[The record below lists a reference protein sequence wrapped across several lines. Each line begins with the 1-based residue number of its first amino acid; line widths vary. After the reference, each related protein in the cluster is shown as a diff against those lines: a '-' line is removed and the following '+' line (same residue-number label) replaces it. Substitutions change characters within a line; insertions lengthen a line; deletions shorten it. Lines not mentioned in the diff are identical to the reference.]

1 MKIGVLK
8 ERALYEKRVAVSPAT
23 VKSFVEMGFQV
34 CTEKEA
40 GVDSGFSDSDFEKA
54 GAKISK
60 VPLEILS
67 DADIVL
73 KVQPSPKN
81 SKNSELT
88 LMKKGG
94 IVIGMLSPFENRDL
108 FKEYSKNEI
117 DSFSMELV
125 PRITRAQSM
134 DVLSSQSN
142 LAGYR
147 SIIEASYEY
156 GKIFPM
162 MITAAGTVTP
172 TRVLVLGAGVAG
184 LQAIATAKRLG
195 AIVSVFDVRSAAK
208 EQVESVGGTFIEIE
222 GSEDF
227 ETKGGYAKETGEEY
241 KKKQSELIHREIKKS
256 DIVICTALIPGR
268 KAPIL
273 VPKVM
278 VDDMKIGSVI
288 VDLAAVN
295 GGNCE
300 VTELNKVVE
309 YNNVKIIGYSN
320 YASRAAS
327 DASNLY
333 AKNLLNFVKLL
344 YDKDSKSIKVNME
357 DEILK
362 SSAITSGGYM
372 VSELVGAI

>member
-8 ERALYEKRVAVSPAT
+8 ERVLDEKRVAVSPST
-23 VKSFVEMGFQV
+23 VKSFVDMGFKV
-34 CTEKEA
+34 CIEKDA
-40 GVDSGFSDSDFEKA
+40 GIESGFSDEDFENA
-54 GAKISK
+54 GASVSKI
-60 VPLEILS
+60 PLEILS

-73 KVQPSPKN
+73 KVQPSPQNTKN
-81 SKNSELT
+81 TELS
-88 LMKKGG
+88 LMKEGAI
-94 IVIGMLSPFENRDL
+94 IVGMLSPFDNRDL
-108 FKEYSKNEI
+108 FKEYSKKGI
-117 DSFSMELV
+117 DAFSMELV

-147 SIIEASYEY
+147 SVIEAAYEY

-172 TRVLVLGAGVAG
+172 TRVLILGAGVAG
-184 LQAIATAKRLG
+184 LQAIATAKRMG

-208 EQVESVGGTFIEIE
+208 EQVESVGGTFIEVE

-227 ETKGGYAKETGEEY
+227 ETKGGYAKETDEEY
-241 KKKQSELIHREIKKS
+241 KRKQSELIHKEIKRS

-273 VPKVM
+273 VPKAM

-288 VDLAAVN
+288 VDLAAIN

-300 VTELNKVVE
+300 VTDLNKVAE
-309 YNNVKIIGYSN
+309 YNNVKVIGYSN

-327 DASNLY
+327 DASTLY

-344 YDKDSKSIKVNME
+344 YDAESKSIKVNME

-362 SSAITSGGYM
+362 SSAVTSGGYM
-372 VSELVGAI
+372 VSEKEGAL